1 MSPFCWIQLTLEIA
15 EALLDDPD
23 QSMLEFV
30 GFHKVFI
37 RAEREPLR
45 FCETPKLSVQQFPKP
60 PLFVGRF
67 VFTALPC
74 FLPSSPHCPPLRG
87 RRAALPRGNL
97 CSIPLLRAAQ
107 QQDAQEGVDLHNR
120 VTRLMLG

>member
-23 QSMLEFV
+23 QSVLEFV

-45 FCETPKLSVQQFPKP
+45 FCETPKLSVQQFAKP
-60 PLFVGRF
+60 TRLWGCLFLLILS
-67 VFTALPC
+67 VFCL
-74 FLPSSPHCPPLRG
+74 
-87 RRAALPRGNL
+87 
-97 CSIPLLRAAQ
+97 PLLIVFLFK
-107 QQDAQEGVDLHNR
+107 VDVLLCLGKTSAPCR
-120 VTRLMLG
+120 V